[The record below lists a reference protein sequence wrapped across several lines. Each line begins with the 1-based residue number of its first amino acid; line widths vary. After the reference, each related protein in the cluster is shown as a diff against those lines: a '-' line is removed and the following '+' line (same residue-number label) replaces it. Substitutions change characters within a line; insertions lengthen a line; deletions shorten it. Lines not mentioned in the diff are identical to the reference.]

1 METIY
6 FSPMLLGACLILA
19 IAISA
24 TFLWFTTR
32 PIPAPLF
39 WMIGAWS
46 LVIGVLMFAG
56 FVVTRSPVLN
66 VIGNL
71 LQLVGEAVLVLGV
84 FRFIGRPVP
93 YWIIPVS
100 VLIVGGMNIH
110 YWMFQGNSDLL
121 MVVYSLVAGLLPLQA
136 VYLLLLIKDEPAIR
150 SGRILVGFCLALYS
164 VVTFTRAWFAWDA
177 FASGQSYTQPYESFS
192 YLLPYNLGI
201 PAMVTAFIG
210 MTLMTMQRVLAT
222 SSSNFVRA
230 ENNAQRFARLLHISS
245 AGIAVIRDGRISDS
259 NEQLEALLGIG
270 RDELL
275 EREFALYFKK
285 SARAKLNAAISLA
298 NGDLIDIDVKRPDG
312 GILNTEL
319 RVLPLTDESG
329 DFIVELRDISHRRTL
344 EDELK
349 RLATVDPLTGVFNR
363 RSFDGLF
370 SRALQL
376 ARRQERPMCLAIF
389 DLDHF
394 KETNDKYGHLAGDE
408 ALKVFSQYCAKQ
420 ARGTDVF
427 ARIGGEEFA
436 LLMPDT
442 DLDGALS
449 ILRRVLDGVA
459 TLQIKHNGLRFGI
472 GASAGVAR
480 YQTGDSMVSLMKRAD
495 EALYKSKDEGRNRI
509 SVAETE

>member
-1 METIY
+1 MEAIY

-19 IAISA
+19 VAISA
-24 TFLWFTTR
+24 TALWFTTR

-46 LVIGVLMFAG
+46 LVLGVLMFSG

-66 VIGNL
+66 VIGNA
-71 LQLVGEAVLVLGV
+71 LQLVGEGVLVLGV

-93 YWIIPVS
+93 FWIIPVS
-100 VLIVGGMNIH
+100 VLIVSGVNIH
-110 YWMFQGNSDLL
+110 YWVYEGNSDLL
-121 MVVYSLVAGLLPLQA
+121 MTVYSVVAGLLPLHA

-150 SGRILVGFCLALYS
+150 SGRLLVGVCLGLYS
-164 VVTFTRAWFAWDA
+164 IVTFARAYYAWDA

-192 YLLPYNLGI
+192 YLLPYNFGI
-201 PAMVTAFIG
+201 PAMVMAFIG
-210 MTLMTMQRVLAT
+210 MTLMTMQRILST
-222 SSSNFVRA
+222 SNNNAEKA
-230 ENNAQRFARLLHISS
+230 ENNAQRFERLLHISS
-245 AGIAVIRDGRISDS
+245 AGIAVISAGRINDS
-259 NEQLEALLGIG
+259 NEQLEALLGVT
-270 RDELL
+270 RSELL
-275 EREFALYFKK
+275 QNEFNLYFKRA
-285 SARAKLNAAISLA
+285 AREELNAAIARA
-298 NGDLIDIDVKRPDG
+298 NGELIDIDVKRPDG
-312 GILNTEL
+312 SILNAEL
-319 RVLPLTDESG
+319 RVLPLIDQSG

-376 ARRQERPMCLAIF
+376 ARRQQSPMCLAII

-394 KETNDKYGHLAGDE
+394 KEINDRYGHQAGDV
-408 ALKVFSQYCAKQ
+408 ALQQFSKFCGLE

-442 DLDGALS
+442 DLAGALI
-449 ILRRVLDGVA
+449 ILRRLLDGVA
-459 TLQIKHNGLRFGI
+459 REPIVGAGQRFSI
-472 GASAGVAR
+472 GASAGVA
-480 YQTGDSMVSLMKRAD
+480 QFELDDSSSSLMRRAD
-495 EALYKSKDEGRNRI
+495 RALYQSKEDGRNRI
-509 SVAETE
+509 TVAEAS